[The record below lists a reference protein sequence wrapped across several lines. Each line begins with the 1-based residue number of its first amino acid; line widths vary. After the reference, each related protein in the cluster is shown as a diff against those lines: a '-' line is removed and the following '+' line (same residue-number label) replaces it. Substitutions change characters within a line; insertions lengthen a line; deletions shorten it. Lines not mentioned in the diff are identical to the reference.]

1 LVISQHGDYRKL
13 LRLSAYWAD
22 IVFRSLKSFFLFF
35 YFTQEKFKR
44 GFRRLFR
51 RCHEPPGRRRRFS
64 SAGEVTLSG
73 AFHIEDADPSSMTAG
88 HHRTAS
94 RRRQPRG
101 SDASSINYYVEER
114 RSSRSSE
121 RTSTVSVHC
130 QQSPRAVHCT
140 TTAGSGTHL
149 TVPGSGR
156 YRQLNR
162 SNADAADETVQL
174 AEL

>member
-1 LVISQHGDYRKL
+1 VLWTL
-13 LRLSAYWAD
+13 
-22 IVFRSLKSFFLFF
+22 
-35 YFTQEKFKR
+35 QEKFKR

-51 RCHEPPGRRRRFS
+51 RCHTPPGRRRRFS

-73 AFHIEDADPSSMTAG
+73 AFHIVDADASSMTAG

-101 SDASSINYYVEER
+101 SDASASSINYYVEDR
-114 RSSRSSE
+114 TSSRSSE

-130 QQSPRAVHCT
+130 QQSPRASPR
-140 TTAGSGTHL
+140 TTATTVSGTHL

-156 YRQLNR
+156 YRQMNR